1 MKESEVVDTVIV
13 GGGPAGISAS
23 IQLKRSGIHPLLIER
38 DRLGG
43 SLLNANLVENYLGF
57 PKGIPGRD
65 LARLIKK
72 QFDYN
77 GIKTLF
83 SEVKDITK
91 KEGYFEISLENQK
104 IYAETV
110 VIATGSTP
118 KKMGLSKEDELYNS
132 KKLFYEIKEIPLT
145 IKGKIFV
152 IIGGGDAAFDYALN
166 LSGKGN
172 EVKIV
177 CRNKPRCLD
186 ILMRRAQQD
195 KNIKIFT
202 NIKVTELKNE
212 EGMINLICEGGK
224 ILISDYVMVAIGKSP
239 NIEILGKTI
248 RNGLLKESSG
258 LAIVGDAKRES
269 FRQLGIAVGDGLL
282 AAMKIKKYLKGK
294 NGDNR

>member
-1 MKESEVVDTVIV
+1 MKESEVVDAVIV

-23 IQLKRSGIHPLLIER
+23 IQLKRSGIHPLLIEK

-43 SLLNANLVENYLGF
+43 SLLNAHLVENYLGF

-65 LARLIKK
+65 LVRLIKK

-77 GIKTLF
+77 DIKTLF
-83 SEVKDITK
+83 SEVKAITK
-91 KEGYFEISLENQK
+91 KRGYFEISLENQK

-118 KKMGLSKEDELYNS
+118 KKMGLPKEDELYNS

-145 IKGKIFV
+145 IKGKIFI

-166 LSGKGN
+166 LSKKGN

-186 ILMRRAQQD
+186 ILTRRAQQD

-212 EGMINLICEGGK
+212 EGMINLICEGEV
-224 ILISDYVMVAIGKSP
+224 LISDYVMVAIGKSP
-239 NIEILGKTI
+239 NIEILDKTI

-258 LAIVGDAKRES
+258 LAIVGDAKRGS
-269 FRQLGIAVGDGLL
+269 LRQLGIAVGDGLL